1 MIDIE
6 MYFVQNILP
15 LIAKYKHNHIVVDS
29 NNNEYYYSLNIGY
42 DNSFCGTIYNHQDE
56 EKEENIVGLFI
67 GNRAVFFDDKLKSEE
82 TYFIHYCSINIL
94 FEK

>member
-29 NNNEYYYSLNIGY
+29 NNNEYYYSLNIDY
-42 DNSFCGTIYNHQDE
+42 DNQDE